1 MQNQTQKRP
10 HIRGVEIAK
19 TTPQEHNKNAIVSIN
34 EPIELYK
41 TYLIML
47 NICIKIK
54 SVEQLANKVQ

>member
-1 MQNQTQKRP
+1 MP
-10 HIRGVEIAK
+10 
-19 TTPQEHNKNAIVSIN
+19 VSIN

-54 SVEQLANKVQ
+54 SVEQTANKVQSIITPQITETTGL